1 MSLKDILPLN
11 PKLYD
16 KHRAPKFLGQ
26 PTIVYFHVTVL
37 SIDSINEES
46 MVIRRGSRLINTT
59 RPSRREAFPSRKEMN
74 EEGSVEERR
83 QRADTVG
90 SRATFRIFR
99 KLWNLASFNRANSF
113 SFFFFLFSFFAYANW
128 ANEACTGCTLGAF
141 LFKTPRCRSDAKR
154 LRD

>member
-90 SRATFRIFR
+90 CDVSHLSKALESREFQPS
-99 KLWNLASFNRANSF
+99 KLVFVF
-113 SFFFFLFSFFAYANW
+113 SFFFFRV
-128 ANEACTGCTLGAF
+128 CKLGQRGVHGLHA
-141 LFKTPRCRSDAKR
+141 RCVFI
-154 LRD
+154 

>member
-90 SRATFRIFR
+90 CDVSHLSKALESREFQPS
-99 KLWNLASFNRANSF
+99 KLVFV
-113 SFFFFLFSFFAYANW
+113 FFFSFFAYANW

>member
-90 SRATFRIFR
+90 CDVSHLSKALESREFQPS
-99 KLWNLASFNRANSF
+99 KLVFV
-113 SFFFFLFSFFAYANW
+113 FFFFFRV
-128 ANEACTGCTLGAF
+128 CKLGQRGVHGLHA
-141 LFKTPRCRSDAKR
+141 RCVFI
-154 LRD
+154 